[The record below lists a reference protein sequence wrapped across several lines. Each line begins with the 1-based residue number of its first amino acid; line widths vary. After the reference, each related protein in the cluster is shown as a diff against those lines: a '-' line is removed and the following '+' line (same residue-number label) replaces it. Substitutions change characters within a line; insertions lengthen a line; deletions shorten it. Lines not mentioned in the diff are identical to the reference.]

1 MSALSCLLLTGALRV
16 TTYVQGLHLGRSALI
31 RQVFDRQKYLLD
43 SARMYDDVFRKKDS
57 KVLY

>member
-16 TTYVQGLHLGRSALI
+16 KTCVPSLHIGRSVLI
-31 RQVFDRQKYLLD
+31 RQVFDRQNYFLN
-43 SARMYDDVFRKKDS
+43 SAKTYDDVFRKKDS